1 VSAAEP
7 PVVPGRI
14 HGLRQ
19 WALDNAKPPHLRA
32 VVHDQPWPQYGVPF
46 AARCVGH
53 SHAAPSAHCS
63 CGIYA
68 WHPRADNAEY
78 VFPSRDWLGSVTG
91 IIEAWGEVEVHHD
104 GFRAQYARPRWLVL
118 PDRADLETRRR
129 MAEVAAAYG
138 AEVITCANSG
148 ELEGHC
154 SRLGLGLDRGA
165 VADLLPAAP
174 AEEQPPYRFG
184 TGQAGV
190 ARRAGDVLVV
200 MADWLVTAARLVF
213 QAAIALFAWGLMALA
228 VLGSFGVDLSGL
240 LGTPSESPLATAD
253 RALRIVD
260 QAVFPTDEGPLYVAV
275 VRNTSRSAT
284 AFDVVP
290 VGELRVGDG
299 TVLAEPD
306 PAEEVDV
313 APSIPPGRSA
323 VVFDR
328 FDGEDPDL
336 PIRRFTVRMHA
347 GAGFRRAPS
356 PRLEIRAT
364 RADMSRCLVAAI
376 VQSGRRREAVDVV
389 VVARD
394 GRGRMVWARGDAVA
408 GPLRRGAQRQ
418 TLLRVPP
425 NRCLRSVRSVAAYP
439 WWSADEL
446 AHPSR

>member
-1 VSAAEP
+1 MSAADP

-32 VVHDQPWPQYGVPF
+32 MVHDQPWPQGGAPF
-46 AARCVGH
+46 AARCVSH
-53 SHAAPSAHCS
+53 SHAAPGAHCS

-68 WHPRADNAEY
+68 WHPRPDNAEY
-78 VFPSRDWLGSVTG
+78 AFPSRDWRGSVTG

-104 GFRAQYARPRWLVL
+104 GFRAQFARPRWLVL
-118 PDRADLETRRR
+118 PAGADRQTRAR
-129 MAEVAAAYG
+129 VAKAAGAYG
-138 AEVITCANSG
+138 AEVITCASAA

-154 SRLGLGLDRGA
+154 SRLGLGLDPGA
-165 VADLLPAAP
+165 VSDLLPAAP
-174 AEEQPPYRFG
+174 AEEPTYPPRRG
-184 TGQAGV
+184 HAGV

-200 MADWLVTAARLVF
+200 MADWLVTAVRLAF
-213 QAAIALFAWGLMALA
+213 GAAIALFAWGLVAIA

-240 LGTPSESPLATAD
+240 FGTSSETPLTAAD

-260 QAVFPTDEGPLYVAV
+260 QVVFRTDEGLLYVAV

-290 VGELRVGDG
+290 VGELRAGDG
-299 TVLAEPD
+299 SVLAEPD

-313 APSIPPGRSA
+313 APSIPPGRA
-323 VVFDR
+323 GVVFDR
-328 FDGEDPDL
+328 LDGEYPDVA
-336 PIRRFTVRMHA
+336 IRRFALRMHA

-356 PRLEIRAT
+356 PRLEIRSA
-364 RADMSRCLVAAI
+364 RADMRRCVVGAT

-425 NRCLRSVRSVAAYP
+425 SRCLRSVRSVAAYP